1 MKERIY
7 VWKSQVGVEKIIL
20 QPQVVSYM
28 SVPNFVKTENII
40 YFVSFT

>member
-20 QPQVVSYM
+20 QLQVVSDI
-28 SVPNFVKTENII
+28 SVPSFVKTENII
-40 YFVSFT
+40 YFASFT